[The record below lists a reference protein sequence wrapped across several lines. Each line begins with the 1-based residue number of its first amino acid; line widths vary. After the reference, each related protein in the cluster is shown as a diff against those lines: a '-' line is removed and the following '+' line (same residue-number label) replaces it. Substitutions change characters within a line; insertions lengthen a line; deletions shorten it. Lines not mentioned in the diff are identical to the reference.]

1 MLPPPWY
8 LLVLLASLALALPAL
23 LPPLDKPPDGP
34 DTVEGRLSS
43 DKPLEPGDPDVL
55 GLNAIALGLSRFLRN
70 EKTLPPLTVAINGE
84 WGTGKSSLMN
94 LLRCDLKSYGMCPV
108 WFNAWHH
115 QKEEHLLAA
124 LLQTVRLEAV
134 PPIWNLLGVPFR
146 VRLLT
151 HWLRRRWAG
160 MVVLAAVLTFL
171 VMLDFHLRFHD
182 HSDLFL
188 WITGQFFPSSGG
200 QASGALSTVPIQ
212 GAAVALLAT
221 VAALWKGL
229 TAFGANP
236 ASLLASVAQGNK
248 MKDLEAQT
256 SFRQKFAIE
265 FRSFTRALGPR
276 RPLVV
281 FIDDLDRCLPANVR
295 DVLEAVNFL
304 VSSGDCFVVLGMD
317 RVQVQR
323 AVGLSFKDVADEI
336 TLKRPMSSGNGAAV
350 LAEVAAEAA
359 NLKHPVPPGNG
370 AAQVTDSAGDAGR
383 MKRAEFAQKY
393 LEKLI
398 NLEVRVPVAIDD
410 ATKRG
415 LFKPAP
421 EKKPERAL
429 TRALT
434 YGLQA
439 AQWAVPVALGVLL
452 LAGAY
457 QLSVIAVPAVERWMD
472 DSRVMPAT
480 AKVILPS
487 QLSTPSLPETT
498 GKATKP
504 GNAVAGEGRTN
515 ESASGST
522 IPSLGELLSA
532 IPGEPPAISAGREV
546 WPTRWMLSIPIY
558 LLIVFLLLV
567 ANVVLTTRP
576 GVVTCDSQPFADAM
590 EDVWYPLVLAK
601 QNTPRAAKRF
611 VNRVRY
617 LAMRQ
622 RTFRE
627 HSSWWERA
635 LFPQRLREP
644 DQVEGGK
651 PIPEPL
657 LVAMAAMEQMEP
669 TWIYDQKIFND
680 LVGTSGGSGEA
691 LKFPSD
697 NPIAIELLEVAREAH
712 RKKFST
718 EAYSKLSVDWQF
730 LPTYRSRFLMIWPQI
745 DPADT

>member
-1 MLPPPWY
+1 M
-8 LLVLLASLALALPAL
+8 LALPAL
-23 LPPLDKPPDGP
+23 LPPPDVQPPSEDAQNGS
-34 DTVEGRLSS
+34 VEGRLSS

-70 EKTLPPLTVAINGE
+70 ERTLPPLTVAINGE

-134 PPIWNLLGVPFR
+134 PPLWNLLGIPFR
-146 VRLLT
+146 VRLLSR
-151 HWLRRRWAG
+151 WLGRRWAW
-160 MVVLAAVLTFL
+160 MVVLAAALIFL
-171 VMLDFHLRFHD
+171 VMLDYHLRLHD
-182 HSDLFL
+182 QSDLFL
-188 WITGQFFPSSGG
+188 WITGQFLPSSDGKTS
-200 QASGALSTVPIQ
+200 APLSTVPVQ
-212 GAAVALLAT
+212 GGIVALLAT
-221 VAALWKGL
+221 IAALWKGL

-256 SFRQKFAIE
+256 SFRQRFAVE
-265 FRSFTRALGPR
+265 FRDFTRALGPR

-281 FIDDLDRCLPANVR
+281 FIDDLDRCLPTNVR

-323 AVGLSFKDVADEI
+323 AVGLSFKEVAEEAG
-336 TLKRPMSSGNGAAV
+336 LKRPTALGNGAQQTAD
-350 LAEVAAEAA
+350 AAGEAA
-359 NLKHPVPPGNG
+359 R
-370 AAQVTDSAGDAGR
+370 A
-383 MKRAEFAQKY
+383 KRAEFAQKY

-398 NLEVRVPVAIDD
+398 NLEVRVPLAIDD
-410 ATKRG
+410 TAKRR
-415 LFKPAP
+415 LFEPTP
-421 EKKPERAL
+421 EKKPEPLLERSL
-429 TRALT
+429 K
-434 YGLQA
+434 YGLKTTQWGVPA
-439 AQWAVPVALGVLL
+439 ALALLL

-472 DSRVMPAT
+472 ESRVQPPSKVDSPRPPAQALTDSRGKSADVGNT
-480 AKVILPS
+480 ANPGASRVGELPNDS
-487 QLSTPSLPETT
+487 
-498 GKATKP
+498 KH
-504 GNAVAGEGRTN
+504 
-515 ESASGST
+515 
-522 IPSLGELLSA
+522 PSLGELLSA
-532 IPGEPPAISAGREV
+532 VPGEPPTISNSKEV
-546 WPTRWMLSIPIY
+546 WPTRWVLSIPIY
-558 LLIVFLLLV
+558 LVVVFLLLV

-576 GVVTCDSQPFADAM
+576 GVVTHDSQQFTDAM
-590 EDVWYPLVLAK
+590 EQVWYPLVLAK

-622 RTFRE
+622 RGYQE
-627 HSSWWERA
+627 HASWWERA

-644 DQVEGGK
+644 VQAEGGQ

-669 TWIYDQKIFND
+669 IWIYDPTVFTQ
-680 LVGTSGGSGEA
+680 LVETTGGLSET

-697 NPIAIELLEVAREAH
+697 NPVAAELLETARANH
-712 RKKFST
+712 RKMFSSET
-718 EAYSKLSVDWQF
+718 YPKLTVDWKF
-730 LPTYRSRFLMIWPQI
+730 LPTYRNTFLVIWPQI
-745 DPADT
+745 DPAELA